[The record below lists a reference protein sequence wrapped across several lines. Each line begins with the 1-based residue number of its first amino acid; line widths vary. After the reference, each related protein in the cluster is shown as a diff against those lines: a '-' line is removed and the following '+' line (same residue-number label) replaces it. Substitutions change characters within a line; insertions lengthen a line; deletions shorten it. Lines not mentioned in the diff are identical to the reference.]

1 MDKPMPK
8 IMFMGQCLMIKC
20 RDIFRPREVILREVD
35 IKPGS
40 KVLDFGCGP
49 GSYITNILKTVG
61 ESGKVYALDIHPLA
75 IEKVKSI
82 ASQLGLANVETIC
95 SDCAT
100 GLPDKEINTV
110 LLYDIF
116 HMLNDKRKVLSE
128 LHRVLRDGGI
138 LSFSDH
144 HMREKDI
151 ISEMKEINLFE
162 LRKKNKRTYSFA
174 KILQA

>member
-8 IMFMGQCLMIKC
+8 IMFMGQCIMIKC
-20 RDIFRPREVILREVD
+20 RDIFRPREIILREVD
-35 IKPGS
+35 IKPDS

-49 GSYITNILKTVG
+49 GSYITNISRTVG
-61 ESGKVYALDIHPLA
+61 ENGKVYALDIHPLA
-75 IEKVKSI
+75 IEKVKSS
-82 ASQLGLANVETIC
+82 ASKSGLANVETIC

-100 GLPDKEINTV
+100 GLPDKEIDTV

-116 HMLNDKRKVLSE
+116 HMFNDKRKVLSE
-128 LHRVLRDGGI
+128 LHRVLRDDGI

-144 HMREKDI
+144 HMKEKNI

-162 LRKKNKRTYSFA
+162 LRRKNKRTYDFA